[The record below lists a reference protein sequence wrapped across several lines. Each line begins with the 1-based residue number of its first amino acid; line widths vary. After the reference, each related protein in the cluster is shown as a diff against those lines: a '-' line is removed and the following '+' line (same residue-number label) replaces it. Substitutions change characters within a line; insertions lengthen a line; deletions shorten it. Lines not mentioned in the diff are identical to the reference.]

1 METVTLIC
9 LGLARCGGVTG
20 RAELSAVASTVSE
33 AMVTGLAD
41 VAVCPEVAGRP
52 GEARPAECGDPK
64 EALAG

>member
-41 VAVCPEVAGRP
+41 VAVCSDPDPWIA
-52 GEARPAECGDPK
+52 EA
-64 EALAG
+64 